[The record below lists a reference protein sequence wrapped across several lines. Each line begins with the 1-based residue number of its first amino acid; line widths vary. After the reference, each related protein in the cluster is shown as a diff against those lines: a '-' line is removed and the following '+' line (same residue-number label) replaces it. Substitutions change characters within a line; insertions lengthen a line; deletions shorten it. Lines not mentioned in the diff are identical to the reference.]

1 MAESRVGIVTSGAT
15 RYDSRW
21 LIVRYSVRTFPSIE
35 TGPFHVRVG
44 IGHDTHRLSE
54 GRPLILGGLR
64 IEHPF
69 GLLGH
74 SDADVVCHAVADALL
89 GAAGLGDI
97 GEHYPD
103 TDPQW
108 RGLESTR
115 LLAEVVGRVEHTGWR
130 AVNCDVIIH
139 AQEPKL
145 GPHKQ
150 AIRAN
155 LARLLHVIE
164 TAVNVK
170 AKTGEHVG
178 PIGRGEAISCHAVV
192 LLELSASG

>member
-1 MAESRVGIVTSGAT
+1 
-15 RYDSRW
+15 
-21 LIVRYSVRTFPSIE
+21 
-35 TGPFHVRVG
+35 VRVG

-64 IEHPF
+64 IAYSR
-69 GLLGH
+69 GLVGH

-103 TDPQW
+103 TDPKWQ
-108 RGLESTR
+108 GADSTR
-115 LLAEVVGRVEHTGWR
+115 LLAEVVERIEQTGWR
-130 AVNCDVIIH
+130 TVNCDLIIH

-145 GPHKQ
+145 GPHKP
-150 AIRAN
+150 AIRTN
-155 LARLLHVIE
+155 LARLLHVGE

-178 PIGRGEAISCHAVV
+178 PIGRGEAIACQVVV
-192 LLELSASG
+192 LIEPSAKI

>member
-1 MAESRVGIVTSGAT
+1 MTNHS
-15 RYDSRW
+15 
-21 LIVRYSVRTFPSIE
+21 
-35 TGPFHVRVG
+35 RVG
-44 IGHDTHRLSE
+44 IGHDTHRLE
-54 GRPLILGGLR
+54 DGRPLILGGQR
-64 IEHPF
+64 IAHPR
-69 GLLGH
+69 GLVGH

-108 RGLESTR
+108 RGLDSTR
-115 LLAEVVGRVEHTGWR
+115 LLAEVVERVERAGWR
-130 AVNCDVIIH
+130 VVNCDVVIH

-145 GPHKQ
+145 SQHKP

-155 LARLLHVIE
+155 LARLLRVE
-164 TAVNVK
+164 EAGVNVK

-178 PIGRGEAISCHAVV
+178 PVGRGEAIVCQAIV
-192 LLELSASG
+192 LLGP